1 MNDIPVSKNKRDKR
15 MASNTS
21 HIIKEGI
28 PFRREGGAICLI
40 DVFVVVFPEIKCF
53 VFVRKKLLDSGMS

>member
-1 MNDIPVSKNKRDKR
+1 MTYQYLKINEIREWLRIHP
-15 MASNTS
+15 
-21 HIIKEGI
+21 IIKEGI

-53 VFVRKKLLDSGMS
+53 VFARKKLLDS